1 MLLAKKMNMLQL
13 LPAIIGTAT
22 GAAAGALLVRER
34 RIRRSVER
42 LGAATLEALLDAV
55 DANNPETGAHVRR
68 VANYSLILAT
78 AADLDE
84 RECHA
89 IERVAL
95 FHDIGKLDG
104 AVSDIVDI
112 STVLT
117 EGERE
122 RIRTHPERGAHVLQP
137 LEAFYP
143 ELPAGVIA
151 HHERWDGTGYPR
163 GLAGTEIPFS
173 ARLVSIVDTF
183 DAITTSR
190 AYSRPKSLETAAAV
204 IRNARGTQFDPQ
216 LVDLFLLPP
225 VLADI
230 GKAMKASLSPRRVTH
245 KRRAP
250 RPKKRDTP
258 DINFRWR
265 KRVLQQPTADR

>member
-1 MLLAKKMNMLQL
+1 MNMLQL
-13 LPAIIGTAT
+13 VPTIVGAAT
-22 GAAAGALLVRER
+22 GVFLIRER
-34 RIRRSVER
+34 RIRRNIER
-42 LGAATLEALLDAV
+42 FGAATLEALLDAV

-68 VANYSLILAT
+68 VANYSLILAR
-78 AADLDE
+78 AVDLDD
-84 RECHA
+84 RECHE
-89 IERVAL
+89 IERIAL

-117 EGERE
+117 ESERE
-122 RIRTHPERGAHVLQP
+122 RLRTHPERGAHVLQP

-151 HHERWDGTGYPR
+151 HHERWDGSGYPH

-173 ARLVSIVDTF
+173 ARLVAIVDTF

-190 AYSRPKSLETAAAV
+190 PYSRAKSLETAAAV
-204 IRNARGTQFDPQ
+204 IRAARGTQFDPQ
-216 LVDLFLLPP
+216 LVDVFLFPP
-225 VLADI
+225 VLEEI
-230 GKAMKASLSPRRVTH
+230 GKAMKASFSPRRAGH
-245 KRRAP
+245 KRRAL
-250 RPKKRDTP
+250 RPQKRDTP

-265 KRVLQQPTADR
+265 KRAQQRPTADR

>member
-1 MLLAKKMNMLQL
+1 MLLALYMNMLQL
-13 LPAIIGTAT
+13 LPSIIGAAT
-22 GAAAGALLVRER
+22 CALLVRER
-34 RIRRSVER
+34 RIRRNVER

-78 AADLDE
+78 AADLDQ

-104 AVSDIVDI
+104 AVTDIIDI

-117 EGERE
+117 ESERE
-122 RIRTHPERGAHVLQP
+122 RIRSHPERGAHVLQP

-143 ELPAGVIA
+143 ELPDGVIA

-190 AYSRPKSLETAAAV
+190 PYSRAKSIEAAAAV

-230 GKAMKASLSPRRVTH
+230 SKAMKASLSPRRAKH
-245 KRRAP
+245 KRRDP

-265 KRVLQQPTADR
+265 TRVQMQPIADR